1 MMGEKNY
8 QTIVNSKYKNGL
20 NKNDP
25 VDQAIIELV
34 EKGVLDVSFVE
45 IKKESSV
52 PESHEYSQQPIL
64 YYLKKNH
71 HLKRVKI

>member
-8 QTIVNSKYKNGL
+8 QKMSNSKYKKVL

-25 VDQAIIELV
+25 VNQLIIELA

-45 IKKESSV
+45 IRQESSV
-52 PESHEYSQQPIL
+52 PETHEYSQKPVL

-71 HLKRVKI
+71 RFKRVKM